1 MITWLLDTNICIYV
15 IKRRPPH
22 VLERFRRADVS
33 SIGISS
39 ITFSE
44 LMFGAAKSSRPEQNR
59 FALTQFVA
67 PLEIVPYDDA
77 AAQRYGD
84 LRAWLERRGTPIGS
98 LDMLI
103 AAHALALDCI
113 LVTNNG
119 KEFGRVPQLRME
131 NWAME

>member
-15 IKRRPPH
+15 IKRRPPQ
-22 VLERFRRADVS
+22 VLARFRQADVS

-39 ITFSE
+39 ITYSE

-59 FALTQFVA
+59 IALTQFVA
-67 PLEIVPYDDA
+67 PLEIMPYGDA

-84 LRAWLERRGTPIGS
+84 LRACLEQRGTPIGS

-103 AAHALALDCI
+103 AAHALSLDCV